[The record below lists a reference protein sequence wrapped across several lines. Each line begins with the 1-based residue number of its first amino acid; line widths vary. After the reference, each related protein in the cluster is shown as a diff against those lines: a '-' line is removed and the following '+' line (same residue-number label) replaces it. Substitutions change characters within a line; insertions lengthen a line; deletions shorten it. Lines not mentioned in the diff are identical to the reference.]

1 MSFTFGEKQPYR
13 IWFDYLK
20 TCMNDD
26 SLNEKINKDFYKEWN
41 LVSVKNEKFDTWFSK
56 HEHLFTDRKTE
67 IKIKG
72 EKVSLNT
79 ICVEIP
85 INYTI
90 TEVQNKIGKVIK
102 DKINKKSSKFK
113 ITSNRPLILPPFD
126 YFLYAWKIKKTKK
139 KLSLEKVWEKVD
151 EEIRERQKKV
161 SKLVDKNK
169 LKRRWL
175 MGKPFNPEARNKA
188 VLISRNIKKAERIL
202 LNVCS
207 GIFPG
212 EYSDN

>member
-20 TCMNDD
+20 TCMNDV

>member
-41 LVSVKNEKFDTWFSK
+41 LMSVKNEKFDTWFSK

>member
-26 SLNEKINKDFYKEWN
+26 SLNEKINKDFYKEWD

-67 IKIKG
+67 IRIKG

-139 KLSLEKVWEKVD
+139 KLSLEKVWERVD

>member
-1 MSFTFGEKQPYR
+1 MSFTFGEKQPFR

-20 TCMNDD
+20 TCLNDNY
-26 SLNEKINKDFYKEWN
+26 LNKKINRDFYKEWD
-41 LVSVKNEKFDTWFSK
+41 LKSIKSEKFDTWFSK
-56 HEHLFTDRKTE
+56 HEHLFTDTKNE

-72 EKVSLNT
+72 EKNTPNT

-85 INYTI
+85 INYTV

-113 ITSNRPLILPPFD
+113 ITSNRSLILPPFD
-126 YFLYAWKIKKTKK
+126 YFLYAWKIKKSKID
-139 KLSLEKVWEKVD
+139 LSLEEVWEKVD
-151 EEIRERQKKV
+151 QRILDRQKKV
-161 SKLVDKNK
+161 SKLISKNK
-169 LKRRWL
+169 LKKRWL
-175 MGKPFNPEARNKA
+175 MGKPFNSEARNKA
-188 VLISRNIKKAERIL
+188 VLISRNIKKADRIL

>member
-26 SLNEKINKDFYKEWN
+26 YLNEKINKDFYKEWD

-67 IKIKG
+67 IRIKG

-139 KLSLEKVWEKVD
+139 KLSLEKVWVRVD